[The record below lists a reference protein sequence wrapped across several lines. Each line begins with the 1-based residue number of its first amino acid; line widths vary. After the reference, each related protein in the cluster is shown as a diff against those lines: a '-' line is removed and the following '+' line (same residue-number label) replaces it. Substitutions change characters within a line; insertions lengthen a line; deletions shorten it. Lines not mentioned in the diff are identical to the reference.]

1 MMSPGTKELLE
12 KVASWPAE
20 DQQELAEVAA
30 EIEARRTG
38 RYAMTDDERT
48 AVDNGLKQVR
58 RGEFASDQEMDS
70 FWKRFGVA

>member
-1 MMSPGTKELLE
+1 MSPGTKKLLE

-20 DQQELAEVAA
+20 DQQELAEIVA

-38 RYAMTDDERT
+38 RYTMTDDERT
-48 AVDNGLKQVR
+48 AVDKGLNQIR
-58 RGEFASDQEMDS
+58 RGEFVSDEEMHS